1 MKSNFL
7 RKFLKLKDVQTAI
20 EQDNI
25 GGVYEILNNTAD
37 ASKTFLPPSRV
48 AEVTKYSL
56 KSMSADELLSKVT
69 RIADWTFHCMT
80 MPKTV
85 VIPKNI
91 SEIGYGCFS
100 CCKGVEKVM
109 FESGCNVEKI
119 DCWTFEICEDLK
131 VVDLGNCLQLKEI
144 CEDAFIHCTSLTD
157 VVLPPNLERIAGF
170 GDCFSLTKFVVPS
183 KVKVIGGGAFWN
195 SESMTSVTIPA
206 SVKVIGH
213 SAFAGCTSLKDVYYD
228 GTKEQWEKIK
238 IYDCNDSLLSAEL
251 HFAE

>member
-7 RKFLKLKDVQTAI
+7 RKFLKLKNVQTAI

-37 ASKTFLPPSRV
+37 ALKTLLTPRRV
-48 AEVTKYSL
+48 AEVTKYLL
-56 KSMSADELLSKVT
+56 KSMSVDELLSKVT
-69 RIADWTFHCMT
+69 KIADWTFDCMT

-91 SEIGYGCFS
+91 REIGYGCFS
-100 CCKGVEKVM
+100 YCKGVEKVM

-119 DCWTFEICEDLK
+119 DCWAFEACEDLK

-144 CEDAFIHCTSLTD
+144 CADAFIHCTSLTD
-157 VVLPPNLERIAGF
+157 VVLPPNLERIEGF

-183 KVKVIGGGAFWN
+183 NVKVIGGGAFLN
-195 SESMTSVTIPA
+195 CESMTSVTIPA
-206 SVKVIGH
+206 SVKVIGC
-213 SAFAGCTSLKDVYYD
+213 SAFDGRTNLKDVYYD

-238 IYDCNDSLLSAEL
+238 IYDGNGSLLSAEL

>member
-1 MKSNFL
+1 
-7 RKFLKLKDVQTAI
+7 
-20 EQDNI
+20 
-25 GGVYEILNNTAD
+25 
-37 ASKTFLPPSRV
+37 
-48 AEVTKYSL
+48 EVTKYLL

-69 RIADWTFHCMT
+69 RIADWTFDCMK

-91 SEIGYGCFS
+91 SEMGYGCFS
-100 CCKGVEKVM
+100 CCKGVEKVT